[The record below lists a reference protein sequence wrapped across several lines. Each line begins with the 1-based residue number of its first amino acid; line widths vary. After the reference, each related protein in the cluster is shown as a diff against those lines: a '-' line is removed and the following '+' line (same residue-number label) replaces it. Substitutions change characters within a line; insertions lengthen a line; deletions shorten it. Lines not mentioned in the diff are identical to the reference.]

1 MFLLQWLK
9 IPYRATWRLVME
21 DEGLELSG
29 YIAFTAFLSI
39 FPFLIFLAALAGF
52 LGDEQV
58 AERFVEAMFRFLP
71 TDVAET
77 LAPAVSDVIGSRQ
90 GGLLTFGILA
100 TLWFASNGIEA
111 LRLSLN
117 RAYSVAEKRPIWW
130 LRLQSF
136 AFVIASGLVI
146 FFLSAAVLLGPF
158 VWRALGPAINQSLDT
173 ELVFFTAR
181 YLVAVVVLW
190 TALML
195 FHQWLPNAR
204 QAFRRILPGVCVTV
218 VLWLLGASL
227 FSWYIGHLADYSV
240 IYGSLGGVAITL
252 VFFYITAM
260 IFIFGAEINAVW
272 RREEGLPDAP
282 QAEDGH
288 GPEEA

>member
-1 MFLLQWLK
+1 MSRWLRV
-9 IPYRATWRLVME
+9 PYRATWRLVME
-21 DEGLELSG
+21 DDGLELSG

-52 LGDEQV
+52 LGDEGV
-58 AERFVEAMFRFLP
+58 ADDFVKAMFRFLP

-77 LAPAVSDVIGSRQ
+77 LAPALSDVIGSRQ

-111 LRLSLN
+111 LRLGLN
-117 RAYSVAEKRPIWW
+117 RAYNVTERRPIWW
-130 LRLQSF
+130 LRLQSL

-146 FFLSAAVLLGPF
+146 FFLSAAILIGPL
-158 VWRALGPAINQSLDT
+158 VWRALGPTIDRSLDT

-190 TALML
+190 MALML

-227 FSWYIGHLADYSV
+227 FSWYIGHLANYSV
-240 IYGSLGGVAITL
+240 LYGSLGGVAITL
-252 VFFYITAM
+252 VFFYITAV

-272 RREEGLPDAP
+272 RREEGLLDAP
-282 QAEDGH
+282 QAEG
-288 GPEEA
+288 GERPGQA